1 MLAVSESLHTDPSL
15 ILSVWLLYI
24 LLWSR
29 ASYHALISQRGNCN
43 PTSDILKCM
52 CTHIKMGVLFRGYG
66 VQHSN
71 SNTVQGDFNVSL
83 SSCRSVYFIQY
94 SRLVVVHNLKCFGL

>member
-1 MLAVSESLHTDPSL
+1 M
-15 ILSVWLLYI
+15 
-24 LLWSR
+24 
-29 ASYHALISQRGNCN
+29 LISQRGNCT

-83 SSCRSVYFIQY
+83 SSCRSVYFTQS
-94 SRLVVVHNLKCFGL
+94 SRLVHNLKCFGFKKKKKKKKKKDLLFSHMF